1 MCVVRVSLKGG
12 RAWKE
17 SNVQSLAGN
26 WELGENFR
34 DEITTLTFLVQGV
47 ISIISGV

>member
-1 MCVVRVSLKGG
+1 MLCVSVRREGEPGKS
-12 RAWKE
+12 RMF
-17 SNVQSLAGN
+17 NRLAGN